1 MTRFGRTGSFP
12 LLAVLGVL
20 CLVIASELLSWTP
33 TAPPPSPAVAAIG
46 GRSAPGDV
54 SKSPGRRDA
63 WLQQTLE
70 RPLFSSA
77 RRPSEVG
84 MKGLPRLAGIVL
96 DGSRRVAI
104 FAGPSGGRPV
114 IAQAGSHVGA
124 YEVLAITDIG
134 VTIAGPDGTT
144 LIKPVFD
151 PDRQAASAL
160 PTASPIHPPRTVR
173 EAD

>member
-12 LLAVLGVL
+12 LLAVLAAL
-20 CLVIASELLSWTP
+20 CVVIASEILRWTP

-46 GRSAPGDV
+46 GGNAPGDV

-63 WLQQTLE
+63 WLQETLE

-77 RRPSEVG
+77 RRPSEAG

-114 IAQAGSHVGA
+114 LAQAGSHVGA
-124 YEVLAITDIG
+124 YEVLAITDVG
-134 VTIAGPDGTT
+134 VTVAGPDGTT

-151 PDRQAASAL
+151 SDRQADSAL
-160 PTASPIHPPRTVR
+160 PSASPIRQPRPVR
-173 EAD
+173 E